1 MRTRFI
7 RLLALVLL
15 VVASAA
21 CGDDGGGAPAA
32 TGGALPT
39 APTSAPS
46 GPTRI
51 VSLSPTATE
60 TLFAIGAG
68 KQVIAVDDQSNHP
81 AEAPRTDLSGF
92 TPNVEAIAAKKPDL
106 VVFSADMG
114 GLKKKL
120 DELGVKSI
128 LQPPASTLDQAYGQ
142 ITELGAAT
150 GRSKEAAQ
158 LVTTMKADIDAA
170 IKKVAKPAVAPKVYH
185 ELDNTLYSASSKSFI
200 GELYTKLGLTN
211 IADAADKSGTGYPQ
225 LSNEYVIAQNPDLIV
240 LADTKCCGQNAK
252 TIAARPGWGQ
262 LKAVT
267 TGSVVEVDD
276 DIASRWGPR
285 TPQLVVQLSAALAKV
300 SPR

>member
-1 MRTRFI
+1 MRTRFT
-7 RLLALVLL
+7 RLLVLVLVL
-15 VVASAA
+15 AAAA
-21 CGDDGGGAPAA
+21 CGSDEDAPAA
-32 TGGALPT
+32 TGGALPA

-46 GPTRI
+46 SPTRI

-68 KQVIAVDDQSNHP
+68 KQVVAVDDQSNYP

-106 VVFSADMG
+106 VVFSADTG

-120 DELGVKSI
+120 DELGVKSV
-128 LQPPASTLDQAYGQ
+128 LQVPASTLDEAYAQ
-142 ITELGAAT
+142 ITQLGAAT
-150 GRSKEAAQ
+150 GHAKEAAA
-158 LVTTMKADIDAA
+158 LVDKMKADIDAA
-170 IKKVAKPAVAPKVYH
+170 IKKVTKPAVAPKVYH

-200 GELYTKLGLTN
+200 GELYAKLGLAN

-240 LADTKCCGQNAK
+240 LADTKCCGQTAK

-276 DIASRWGPR
+276 DITQRWGPR
-285 TPQLVVQLSAALAKV
+285 TPQLVAQLASALAKV